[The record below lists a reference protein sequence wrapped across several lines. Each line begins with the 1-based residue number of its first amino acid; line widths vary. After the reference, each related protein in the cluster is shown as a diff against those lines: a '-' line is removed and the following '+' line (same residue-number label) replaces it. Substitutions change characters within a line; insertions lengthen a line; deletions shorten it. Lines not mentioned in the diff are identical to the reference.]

1 MATRGD
7 WKLRANSCRG
17 ASWSDERF
25 WSQQLDG
32 NSAKRTPAVWRS
44 SDFKDTRPPISIY
57 MVCWKVYSCAAVG
70 STVTCHV
77 TILCV

>member
-7 WKLRANSCRG
+7 WKLGANGCRG

-25 WSQQLDG
+25 WSQELDG

-57 MVCWKVYSCAAVG
+57 MVC
-70 STVTCHV
+70 
-77 TILCV
+77 

>member
-7 WKLRANSCRG
+7 WKLGANGCRG

-32 NSAKRTPAVWRS
+32 SSAKRTPASGCIRTS
-44 SDFKDTRPPISIY
+44 RTSDPLKLHR
-57 MVCWKVYSCAAVG
+57 MVC
-70 STVTCHV
+70 
-77 TILCV
+77 